1 MLDTPITAA
10 APAAPR
16 DRTRTYA
23 WDDPSISASA
33 ATAMD
38 GLAFLRA
45 IVAGELPPPPIA
57 AALGFTLRSIEAG
70 RAVFALEPDEP
81 HFNPIGS
88 MHGGVFAT
96 LLDSACGCVV
106 QSRLPGGTGYT
117 SLDLSVK
124 FLRAARLDTGTLLAE
139 GTVTHLGR
147 QIALAEARLTDEA
160 GKLHATATSSC
171 IILS

>member
-1 MLDTPITAA
+1 MMQPM
-10 APAAPR
+10 
-16 DRTRTYA
+16 RTRSYS
-23 WDDPSISASA
+23 WEDPSISARAA
-33 ATAMD
+33 ATMD

-45 IVAGELPPPPIA
+45 IAAGELPAPPIA
-57 AALGFTLRSIEAG
+57 AALGFTLRSVEAG

-96 LLDSACGCVV
+96 LLDSACGCAV
-106 QSRLPGGTGYT
+106 QSRLPNGTMYT

-124 FLRAARLDTGTLLAE
+124 FLRGARLDTGTLLAE

-147 QIALAEARLTDEA
+147 RTALAEARLTDEA
-160 GKLHATATSSC
+160 GTLYASATSTC
-171 IILS
+171 LLLTVEGVG